1 MILVL
6 LQPSMKRDAIIKYA
20 NAIKLSGMKGCFS
33 TYLLPLYEYI
43 SSPRSE
49 LLRSSFPNLRPTPT
63 LVFVNN
69 ND

>member
-33 TYLLPLYEYI
+33 TYLTLIRVYFVTEKRAAPLKLPK
-43 SSPRSE
+43 SSP
-49 LLRSSFPNLRPTPT
+49 NA
-63 LVFVNN
+63 
-69 ND
+69 NDRLCQQQ

>member
-33 TYLLPLYEYI
+33 TYLLPL
-43 SSPRSE
+43 
-49 LLRSSFPNLRPTPT
+49 
-63 LVFVNN
+63 
-69 ND
+69 

>member
-6 LQPSMKRDAIIKYA
+6 LQPSMKRDAIIKM
-20 NAIKLSGMKGCFS
+20 SGMKRLLFH
-33 TYLLPLYEYI
+33 LPLVYEYI